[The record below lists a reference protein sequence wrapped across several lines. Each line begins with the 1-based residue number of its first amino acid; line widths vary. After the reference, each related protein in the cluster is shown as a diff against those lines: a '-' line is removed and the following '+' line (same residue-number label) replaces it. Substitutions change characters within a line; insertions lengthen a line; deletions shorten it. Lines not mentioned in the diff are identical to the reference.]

1 MATATSAPGEL
12 RTEADVVKTLR
23 AGTYTLDELHNL
35 VQDRV
40 DVTRDGGLDAIND
53 STDTRWQRRVRGAL
67 QQLRARGD
75 GHRVARSCWAI
86 RGTPTSRDG

>member
-1 MATATSAPGEL
+1 MATATAPTEL

-23 AGTYTLDELHNL
+23 AGTYTLDELYAL

-40 DVTRDGGLDAIND
+40 DVARDGGLDAIND
-53 STDTRWQRRVRGAL
+53 SSDTRWRRRVRGAL
-67 QQLRARGD
+67 QQLRASGD

-86 RGTPTSRDG
+86 TAPASSRGE